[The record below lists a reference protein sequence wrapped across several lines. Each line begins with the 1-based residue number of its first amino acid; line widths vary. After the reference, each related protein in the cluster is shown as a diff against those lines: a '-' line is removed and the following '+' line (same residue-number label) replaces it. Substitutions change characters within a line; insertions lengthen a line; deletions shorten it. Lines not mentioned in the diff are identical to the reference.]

1 LTVLMMLAAGFAA
14 LCFVAGVYVG
24 LTSTRGR
31 Y

>member
-1 LTVLMMLAAGFAA
+1 MLMLFSAGLAA